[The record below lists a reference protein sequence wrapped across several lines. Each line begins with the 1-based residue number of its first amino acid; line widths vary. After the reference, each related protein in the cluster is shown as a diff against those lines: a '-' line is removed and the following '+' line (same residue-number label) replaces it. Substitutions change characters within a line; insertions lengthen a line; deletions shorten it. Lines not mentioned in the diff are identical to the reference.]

1 MSSAM
6 DIPKGRASYKKKDGI
21 LTLTD
26 DRTFLIWSPMPA
38 NGPPTVSL
46 ALDKILNLKQTPDT
60 SPKVILKIIEKPKNP
75 DEQEGQSFMFQ
86 FTSPTDART
95 EANALRDLLSQLLAE
110 IRGGDPN
117 VPKPLGA
124 AGGPSAAGGPPPNA
138 KPPSNRWYDDDSLKA
153 DTQLQQSLLDKD
165 LELAKTHAQALALK
179 SDSIS
184 DESFNKQF
192 WSSRVGLLRAHAFE
206 QHQKKGSYN
215 VLSTVKPRA
224 ENGEFKLSL
233 SPEQIQSILHQH
245 PLVRRI
251 YNENVPKLSEPEF
264 WSRFFLSKLAKQLR
278 GERITDVDN
287 SDPLFDRYLGAD
299 NSLGVASK
307 ITAAQHVPH
316 IIDLEGN
323 EENQGGFKSGNR
335 KDAEMRPRA
344 NIPIIK
350 TLNSLSE
357 KIMADVAPADLEPSG
372 TPESGAKSFD
382 DARVF
387 NQLSLQDL
395 HGEREA
401 GSIRLNVKDQTKFF
415 SNHGDGISGEDAQIY
430 AQQNPE
436 DVLFE
441 VVADLDTF
449 DDDGAGG
456 IDLRKSIGV
465 DDDSE
470 SDHYEDATMS
480 GIQKTPHVGSRAAR
494 RAAEQQILEGL
505 RKARAEHAGGPT
517 GANAVEA
524 SPMGIPPDL
533 TERCYLTQM
542 TTTEFLKQFW
552 SAFLSSSSSGDSSE
566 GGSAAAAAAAAAGE
580 LAYHVESL
588 KRCVERI
595 EAIAAEAERDR
606 LRAAEARKKQI
617 QEHYQKT
624 GKKLKW
630 VPPKGGRDSVMALFE
645 HTTAAIEKAV
655 ALYRGSRG

>member
-1 MSSAM
+1 M

-60 SPKVILKIIEKPKNP
+60 SPKVILKIIEKPKTP
-75 DEQEGQSFMFQ
+75 EEQEGQSFMFQ

-95 EANALRDLLSQLLAE
+95 EANGLRDLLSQLLAE

-124 AGGPSAAGGPPPNA
+124 AGAQSSAGGPPPNA

-165 LELAKTHAQALALK
+165 LELAKTHAQAIALK

-184 DESFNKQF
+184 DEAFNKQF

-251 YNENVPKLSEPEF
+251 YNENVPKLTEPEF

-287 SDPLFDRYLGAD
+287 SDPLFDKYLGAD
-299 NSLGVASK
+299 NSLSFASK

-372 TPESGAKSFD
+372 APESGVKSFD
-382 DARVF
+382 DTRVF
-387 NQLSLQDL
+387 YQLSLQDL

-401 GSIRLNVKDQTKFF
+401 GSIKLNVKDQTKFF
-415 SNHGDGISGEDAQIY
+415 SNHGDGISGEDAQLY

-441 VVADLDTF
+441 VIADLDTF

-456 IDLRKSIGV
+456 IDLHKSIGV

-494 RAAEQQILEGL
+494 KAAEQQILEGL
-505 RKARAEHAGGPT
+505 RKTRAEHAGGPT
-517 GANAVEA
+517 SANVVEA

-552 SAFLSSSSSGDSSE
+552 SAFLSSSSDNPEES
-566 GGSAAAAAAAAAGE
+566 AAAGE

-645 HTTAAIEKAV
+645 HTMAAIEKAV
-655 ALYRGSRG
+655 GLYRGSKG